1 MQFNVHEA
9 KSNLSQLLDLVA
21 QGQEVI
27 LARNGNPVAKLVAL
41 DPPKSLLGAGVGDPN
56 FIGGAPTDAVV
67 RSARSGGSEALG
79 RRLDCSCLIPMSL
92 SGPLIRRVA
101 SLRRPAVR

>member
-56 FIGGAPTDAVV
+56 FIGGALTDAQ
-67 RSARSGGSEALG
+67 SCAP
-79 RRLDCSCLIPMSL
+79 LDPEDLKPWEGDSI
-92 SGPLIRRVA
+92 V
-101 SLRRPAVR
+101 PA